1 LELFSWFVVENQG
14 EINMTFLVLVLTV
27 GAYKVL
33 GWHFR
38 TRHDSW
44 FFKLCDSLK
53 KRLQEWPRL
62 AMLLTLL
69 IPLFI
74 VSVVLSMTHDW
85 LFGFAG
91 VLLQVLILSYA
102 LGRVN
107 LFEQLK
113 EYEQHWRSGDFQSAY
128 HHAEK
133 QFNLEL
139 GFTADDRNSLHA
151 STCQGFLYQW
161 FEQVFVIIFWYLL
174 AGPLAA
180 LFLRLLS
187 LYEAR
192 VRQDGSE
199 GALQLLHVL
208 EWLPA
213 RLLVVTFAIAG
224 NFALC
229 FKALLDIMLDY
240 TMSTAAVLF
249 QSGLAAAGLS
259 ESQFSTDSDEERVG
273 QLQALQRLM
282 VRSLVVC
289 MILVALLTIF

>member
-1 LELFSWFVVENQG
+1 
-14 EINMTFLVLVLTV
+14 MTFLVLLLTV

-38 TRHDSW
+38 ASHDRW
-44 FFKLCDSLK
+44 FFNLCDSLK
-53 KRLQEWPRL
+53 QQLKEWPRL
-62 AMLLTLL
+62 AMLLSLL

-74 VSVVLSMTHDW
+74 VSVVLNITRDW
-85 LFGFAG
+85 LFGFVG
-91 VLLQVLILSYA
+91 VLLQVLVLSYA

-113 EYEQHWRSGDFQSAY
+113 EYLQHWINGDYQSAY

-139 GFTADDRNSLHA
+139 GFTAGDRNSLHTA
-151 STCQGFLYQW
+151 TCQGLLYQW

-180 LFLRLLS
+180 LFMRLLS
-187 LYEAR
+187 LYER
-192 VRQDGSE
+192 HGRQNGNE
-199 GALQLLHVL
+199 GALQLLHVF
-208 EWLPA
+208 EWLPT
-213 RLLVVTFAIAG
+213 RLLVFIFAIAG

-229 FKALLDIMLDY
+229 FKALLEIIVDY
-240 TMSTAAVLF
+240 KMPTAAVLF
-249 QSGLAAAGLS
+249 KSGLAATGLNGS
-259 ESQFSTDSDEERVG
+259 ELASSGDEERVG
-273 QLQALQRLM
+273 QLQALQSLM

-289 MILVALLTIF
+289 MILVALLAIF

>member
-1 LELFSWFVVENQG
+1 
-14 EINMTFLVLVLTV
+14 MTFLVLLLTV

-44 FFKLCDSLK
+44 FFTLCDSLK
-53 KRLQEWPRL
+53 RHLQEWPRL
-62 AMLLTLL
+62 AMLLALL
-69 IPLFI
+69 IPLFV
-74 VSVVLSMTHDW
+74 VSVILNIAHDW
-85 LFGFAG
+85 LFGFVG

-113 EYEQHWRSGDFQSAY
+113 EYQQHWRSGDFQSAY

-151 STCQGFLYQW
+151 ATCQGFLYQW
-161 FEQVFVIIFWYLL
+161 FEQVFVTIFWYLL

-187 LYEAR
+187 LYER
-192 VRQDGSE
+192 HGVQDGND
-199 GALQLLHVL
+199 GGLQLLHVL
-208 EWLPA
+208 EWLPT
-213 RLLVVTFAIAG
+213 RLLVFIFAIAG

-229 FKALLDIMLDY
+229 FKALLEIIVDY
-240 TMSTAAVLF
+240 KMPTAAVLF
-249 QSGLAAAGLS
+249 KSGLAATGLDG
-259 ESQFSTDSDEERVG
+259 SQFASSDDEERFE
-273 QLQALQRLM
+273 QLQALEGLM